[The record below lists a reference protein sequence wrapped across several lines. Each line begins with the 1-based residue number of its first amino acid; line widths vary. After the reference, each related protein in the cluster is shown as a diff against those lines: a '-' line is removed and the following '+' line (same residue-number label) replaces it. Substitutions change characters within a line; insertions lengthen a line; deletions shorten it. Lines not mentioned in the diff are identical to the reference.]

1 MSPWLYQELSI
12 VNNIQ
17 IKELKYYRRN
27 LILEH
32 SKEIK
37 LYQNLNVKYE
47 ADLRKLI
54 KLKGE
59 TIAIK
64 EMRSLACFYIKGF
77 KNAAKVRGT
86 IHTLLSYDKLE
97 EILLECLKNEEDR

>member
-1 MSPWLYQELSI
+1 M
-12 VNNIQ
+12 
-17 IKELKYYRRN
+17 
-27 LILEH
+27 
-32 SKEIK
+32 
-37 LYQNLNVKYE
+37 
-47 ADLRKLI
+47 
-54 KLKGE
+54 
-59 TIAIK
+59 K